1 MGYYLQLQDH
11 QIWLPCLLNNMHHI
25 IHIVTLNA
33 LETRTAQKEI
43 LSIITVLRVNPALQ
57 NFLIL
62 LDFSKATDYQCLL
75 SKLDCCGF
83 QDRSLDCIKAFLT
96 SCTKVILIN
105 GPHSNPRT
113 VVAGVPRGQCWVQ
126 CYFYSIWMKLQ
137 ITLAPICAFSQTTVS
152 SKEKSICNKIIWD
165 FKKIEIIYANGR
177 PLATE
182 H

>member
-1 MGYYLQLQDH
+1 
-11 QIWLPCLLNNMHHI
+11 MHHI

-83 QDRSLDCIKAFLT
+83 QDRSLDCIKVFLT

-113 VVAGVPRGQCWVQ
+113 VVAGVPQGSVLGPVLFLLYMNEVTDNISSHMCLFTDNSVIQREINMQQDNLG
-126 CYFYSIWMKLQ
+126 LQ
-137 ITLAPICAFSQTTVS
+137 
-152 SKEKSICNKIIWD
+152 KD
-165 FKKIEIIYANGR
+165 
-177 PLATE
+177 
-182 H
+182 